1 MTVANASKP
10 LRILIVE
17 DSEIDTELLLRELRR
32 GNYRPTFER
41 VETAAAMTTALEEKT
56 WDLVVADFSMP
67 QFNALAALEVAKA
80 KGPDLPFIIVSGTI
94 GEELAVAAMKNGAKD
109 YIMKGN
115 LARLVPAVEREL
127 REAAVRAE
135 QKRAEERLRETQE
148 EFRVAREIQQR
159 LFPKTSPQPGPFDIA
174 GATHPAQATGGDYF
188 DYVTMADGCLG
199 IVVADVTGHGVG
211 PALLMAETRA
221 YLRTLAMN
229 ATDVGEILTG
239 THRAL
244 ADDVDLERYVTLLLA
259 KLDPRTQLLTYA
271 SAGHPTG
278 YVLAPTGAV
287 KALLKPTGVPFGAPL
302 KAPYTAAAPIPLAAG
317 DIVLLVTDG
326 IEEATAPDNGLFGV
340 QRILDVVRSHAQNTA
355 REILQAIEHA
365 VHQFSHNQPQL
376 DDMTVAVVKVCPTH
390 LLNSR

>member
-1 MTVANASKP
+1 
-10 LRILIVE
+10 
-17 DSEIDTELLLRELRR
+17 
-32 GNYRPTFER
+32 
-41 VETAAAMTTALEEKT
+41 
-56 WDLVVADFSMP
+56 
-67 QFNALAALEVAKA
+67 
-80 KGPDLPFIIVSGTI
+80 
-94 GEELAVAAMKNGAKD
+94 MKNGAKD

-127 REAAVRAE
+127 HEAAVHRDR
-135 QKRAEERLRETQE
+135 KRAEDQLRETQE

-188 DYVTMADGCLG
+188 DYVAMADGCLG

-259 KLDPRTQLLTYA
+259 KLDPRSQSLSYA

-278 YVLAPTGAV
+278 YVLEASGAV

-302 KAPYTAAAPIPLAAG
+302 KAPYAAAPPIPLAAG

-326 IEEATAPDNGLFGV
+326 IEEATSPDNQFFGA
-340 QRILDVVRSHAQNTA
+340 QRILDVVRSHTRNTA
-355 REILQAIEHA
+355 QEILQALEDA
-365 VHQFSHNQPQL
+365 VREFSHNQPQL
-376 DDMTVAVVKVCPTH
+376 DDMTVAVVKVNPTRPI
-390 LLNSR
+390 N

>member
-1 MTVANASKP
+1 MATVSASKP

-17 DSEIDTELLLRELRR
+17 DSELDTELLLRELRR
-32 GNYRPTFER
+32 GNYHPTFER
-41 VETAAAMTTALEEKT
+41 VETAAAMTAALEQKT

-67 QFNALAALEVAKA
+67 KFNALAALEVAKA

-127 REAAVRAE
+127 HEAVVHRDR
-135 QKRAEERLRETQE
+135 KRAEDQLRETRE

-188 DYVTMADGCLG
+188 DYVAMADGCLG

-259 KLDPRTQLLTYA
+259 KLDPRSQSLSYA

-278 YVLAPTGAV
+278 YVLETSGAV

-302 KAPYTAAAPIPLAAG
+302 KAPYAAAPPIRLAAG

-326 IEEATAPDNGLFGV
+326 IEEATSPDNQFFGV
-340 QRILDVVRSHAQNTA
+340 QRILDVVRSHTKNTA
-355 REILQAIEHA
+355 QEILQALEND
-365 VHQFSHNQPQL
+365 VREFSHNQPQL
-376 DDMTVAVVKVCPTH
+376 DDMTVAVVKVNPTH
-390 LLNSR
+390 PIN